1 MSRVFIS
8 IFAALVLLVGCS
20 DEEDILREVVVVVP
34 RLLAGTDFDAGF
46 ALRREGYTNWFNGK
60 PLRTEVA
67 R

>member
-1 MSRVFIS
+1 VQIAPGVVFAIRH
-8 IFAALVLLVGCS
+8 
-20 DEEDILREVVVVVP
+20 DEVEIRREVAFVV
-34 RLLAGTDFDAGF
+34 LEQLAGTDFDAGF